1 MLTSLLLTLVLAA
14 DPAPNAEPTISDCVI
29 ASIDD
34 RPVPGADAGV
44 LTSLKVR
51 EGMPVTRGME
61 IGVIDESEA
70 RANLAIKQFEYEVTV
85 QKANSDINI
94 RHAQAAA
101 ALADAT
107 LEALQEANR
116 TAKGTVSAIEIKRS
130 QLELKKNELAIEQTR
145 EEQLENHLTSKAKK
159 AEVGAAQV
167 QLDRRILTA
176 PFDGVV
182 TEVIKKPGEW
192 IAIGEPVV
200 HIVGIKRLRVMGNLD
215 ARQWGPPDVAGREV
229 TVEVVLPRGRTVKV
243 PGLVTYVSPVVTLDH
258 MPVWAE
264 IDVPMEND
272 LPLIR
277 AGVRGS
283 MTIHVGRPVATAGGA
298 PKTAPSVT
306 RTVPAVTRT
315 APVRPAA
322 TRGVRAE

>member
-14 DPAPNAEPTISDCVI
+14 DPAPNADPMISDCVI

-44 LTSLKVR
+44 LTNLKVR

-61 IGVIDESEA
+61 IGLIDDSEA
-70 RANLAIKQFEYEVTV
+70 QANLAIKQFEYEATI
-85 QKANSDINI
+85 QKAESDINI
-94 RHAQAAA
+94 RHAEATAAVE
-101 ALADAT
+101 DAT
-107 LEALQEANR
+107 LKSLEEAN
-116 TAKGTVSAIEIKRS
+116 KKSSGTVSAIDILRS
-130 QLELKKNELAIEQTR
+130 KLQLKKAQLATEQTR
-145 EEQLENHLTSKAKK
+145 EEQIENQLTAKAKK

-167 QLDRRILTA
+167 ALNRRILTA

-182 TEVIKKPGEW
+182 TELIKKPGEW

-215 ARQWGPPDVAGREV
+215 ARQWGPADVGGRDV
-229 TVEVVLPRGRTVKV
+229 TVEVALPRGRTVKV
-243 PGLVTYVSPVVTLDH
+243 PGTVTYVSPVVTLDH

-272 LPLIR
+272 LPLVR
-277 AGVRGS
+277 AGTRGS
-283 MTIHVGRPVATAGGA
+283 MTIHVSRPVAAASAT
-298 PKTAPSVT
+298 T
-306 RTVPAVTRT
+306 RANPAEPRT
-315 APVRPAA
+315 APIRPAA
-322 TRGVRAE
+322 SRGARTE